1 MNLTARDI
9 IIQPLVTEKTNE
21 AMGRGTYSFRVHP
34 KATKADVHNAIEEI
48 FKVRVTKVNTMNV
61 SGKPRR
67 LGMRLGRTRNWKKAI
82 VTLAPG
88 QRIPFFE
95 GV

>member
-1 MNLTARDI
+1 MNLVARDI
-9 IIQPLVTEKTNE
+9 IITPLVTEKTNA
-21 AMGRGTYSFRVHP
+21 AMARGTYSFRVHP
-34 KATKADVHNAIEEI
+34 DATKADVHNAIEEI

-61 SGKPRR
+61 GGKPRR
-67 LGMRLGRTRNWKKAI
+67 LGLRKGRTRNWKKAM

-88 QRIPFFE
+88 QKIPFFE

>member
-1 MNLTARDI
+1 MNLAARDI
-9 IIQPLVTEKTNE
+9 IIAPIVTEKTNE
-21 AMGRGTYSFRVHP
+21 AMGRGAYTFRVHP
-34 KATKADVHNAIEEI
+34 EATKADVHNAVEEI
-48 FKVRVTKVNTMNV
+48 FKVKVRRVNTMNV

-67 LGMRLGRTRNWKKAI
+67 LGLRIGRTRNWKKAI

-88 QRIPFFE
+88 QKIEFFE

>member
-9 IIQPLVTEKTNE
+9 IIRPLITEKTNA
-21 AMGRGTYSFRVHP
+21 AMERGTYSFRVHP
-34 KATKADVHNAIEEI
+34 SATKADVHNAIEEI
-48 FKVRVTKVNTMNV
+48 FKVRVVKVNTMNV
-61 SGKPRR
+61 KGKPRR
-67 LGMRLGRTRNWKKAI
+67 LGMRLGRTRNWKKAV

-95 GV
+95 GA

>member
-9 IIQPLVTEKTNE
+9 IIAPIITEKSHDSMEKGVYT
-21 AMGRGTYSFRVHP
+21 FRVQP
-34 KATKADVHNAIEEI
+34 KATKADIHNAIEEI
-48 FKVRVTKVNTMNV
+48 FKVKVLKVNTISMK
-61 SGKPRR
+61 GKPRR
-67 LGMRLGRTRNWKKAI
+67 MGYHVGRTPGWKKAM

-88 QRIPFFE
+88 ETIEFFE